1 MYQYNGIRLAKDTT
15 IINWKYDFPTLE
27 IPKRVLTFLERN
39 NINTYKDLLKLD
51 ENNIQK
57 YKSGA
62 GKIGQDVLKI
72 IADIQAIEDFYYS
85 KNISIVLVK
94 NLFNSLVER
103 IDSQGLDIDDFSTEL
118 IHFYRDLYTIPWE
131 TEKYME
137 LVTKLDSYKDL
148 QRTLILSTLKVHR
161 SKTFEEVVNCSNI
174 LFVDI
179 MIDDNYIDSILNE
192 AIRRKILTVEDGVY
206 SYNYPSIEDFLVEN
220 KGNKDLPIVNYRM
233 DGLTLEEIGN
243 KLGVTRERVRQ
254 RERKALGSLGPV
266 FEDKYKL
273 VFEAYNFSPE
283 SFAYIFDASPR
294 IYNFLKLRY
303 RAGTNDIEAMLDDE
317 AIIETIKLRVDS
329 YLKKDLIKIGDSFVQ
344 PKKGA
349 ILYWFISTYC
359 TEDIKLQDA
368 YDKYITILDEAE
380 IEESLRF
387 DLRNFGV
394 RVSDSLYT
402 VWKYQKWFRYYE
414 TRNLDINQL
423 INDLGLYEYNN
434 MEVSTELFVANRP
447 DVLAEWEIHDK
458 YELHNILKKYQ
469 NRINGLNIE
478 FLRMPNIIIGK
489 ASREK
494 QVIKL
499 LQSES
504 PISVPDFCA
513 LYEMTY
519 GVDKATFAANYFSPI
534 TPYRHAD
541 MLSMDV
547 EKMSDTMI
555 AESRSILIQNF
566 YSLKEITS
574 LLSEHFNCDMSDYV
588 NSYNINQLGYTLASR
603 SIYKSEY
610 TGMVAALE
618 AHIADNGL
626 MNSRTFDQSMYTT
639 STFYA
644 ALSDLRYQYKVLEIM
659 PNQYIHMSHLEKIG
673 ITRADIDDFINA
685 MIQSAHGTY
694 FTYGQLKRRG
704 FKHKLQDLGLDDY
717 FYSSILRW
725 SKHFNAQTYRYTIL
739 LSAEKKQVFLHE
751 LLRVIL
757 GERKVILSKDLLEEL
772 KLEYGIDYSTD
783 THKFLEHCTRGG
795 LEYNK
800 ATGELIVSRIP

>member
-1 MYQYNGIRLAKDTT
+1 MYQYDGIRLAKDTT
-15 IINWKYDFPTLE
+15 IIKWKYDFPTLE

-62 GKIGQDVLKI
+62 GKTGQDVLKI

-94 NLFNSLVER
+94 NLFNSLIER
-103 IDSQGLDIDDFSTEL
+103 INSQGLDIDDFSTEL
-118 IHFYRDLYTIPWE
+118 IHFYRDLYIIPCE
-131 TEKYME
+131 TENYIVI
-137 LVTKLDSYKDL
+137 VTKLDSYKVL
-148 QRTLILSTLKVHR
+148 QKALILSTIKARGSMTLG
-161 SKTFEEVVNCSNI
+161 EVVTCCNA
-174 LFVDI
+174 LFVNSMTETD
-179 MIDDNYIDSILNE
+179 YIDIVLNE
-192 AIRRKILTVEDGVY
+192 AVQRKTLTVDDGIY
-206 SYNYPSIEDFLVEN
+206 TYNHPSIEQILIEN
-220 KGNKDLPIVNYRM
+220 QDHKDLPIVSYRM

-243 KLGVTRERVRQ
+243 KIGVTRERVRQ
-254 RERKALGSLGPV
+254 RERKALGCLGPV

-273 VFEAYNFSPE
+273 VFETYSFSPE
-283 SFAYIFDASPR
+283 SFAYVFDVSPR
-294 IYNFLKLRY
+294 IYYFLKLRY
-303 RAGTNDIEAMLDDE
+303 NAGTTDIEAMLDDE
-317 AIIETIKLRVDS
+317 SIAELIKLRVDL
-329 YLKKDLIKIGDSFVQ
+329 YLKKDLIQIGDSFVQ

-349 ILYWFISTYC
+349 ILYWFVSSHC

-368 YDKYITILDEAE
+368 YNKYIMILDAAG
-380 IEESLRF
+380 IDDSLRF

-394 RVSDSLYT
+394 RISDSLYT

-447 DVLAEWEIHDK
+447 DVLEEWEIHDK
-458 YELHNILKKYQ
+458 YELHNILKKCQ
-469 NRINGLNIE
+469 NRINDLNIE
-478 FLRMPNIIIGK
+478 FLRMPNIIIGE

-504 PISVPDFCA
+504 PISVSDFCA

-519 GVDKATFAANYFSPI
+519 GVDKATFTANYFSPI

-547 EKMSDTMI
+547 EKMSDTMLT
-555 AESRSILIQNF
+555 ESSSILTQNF
-566 YSLKEITS
+566 YSLKEIVS

-588 NSYNINQLGYTLASR
+588 NSYNINRLGYTLASR
-603 SIYKSEY
+603 TIYKSEY
-610 TGMVAALE
+610 MSLVSALE
-618 AHIADNGL
+618 AHVADNGL
-626 MNSRTFDQSMYTT
+626 MNSRTFDQSMYAT

-644 ALSDLRYQYKVLEIM
+644 ALSDLRYQFKVLEIM
-659 PNQYIHMSHLEKIG
+659 PNQYIHIRQLEKIG
-673 ITRADIDDFINA
+673 ITKTDIDDFINA
-685 MIQSAHGTY
+685 VIKSGHGTY
-694 FTYGQLKRRG
+694 FTYNRLKRMG

-717 FYSSILRW
+717 FYGSILRW
-725 SKHFNAQTYRYTIL
+725 SKHFNSQTYRHIIL
-739 LSAEKKQVFLHE
+739 LSAKKKQVFLHE

>member
-62 GKIGQDVLKI
+62 GKTGQDLLKI
-72 IADIQAIEDFYYS
+72 IADIKAIETFYYS

-380 IEESLRF
+380 
-387 DLRNFGV
+387 
-394 RVSDSLYT
+394 VS
-402 VWKYQKWFRYYE
+402 
-414 TRNLDINQL
+414 
-423 INDLGLYEYNN
+423 
-434 MEVSTELFVANRP
+434 
-447 DVLAEWEIHDK
+447 
-458 YELHNILKKYQ
+458 
-469 NRINGLNIE
+469 
-478 FLRMPNIIIGK
+478 
-489 ASREK
+489 
-494 QVIKL
+494 
-499 LQSES
+499 
-504 PISVPDFCA
+504 
-513 LYEMTY
+513 
-519 GVDKATFAANYFSPI
+519 
-534 TPYRHAD
+534 
-541 MLSMDV
+541 
-547 EKMSDTMI
+547 KM
-555 AESRSILIQNF
+555 
-566 YSLKEITS
+566 
-574 LLSEHFNCDMSDYV
+574 V
-588 NSYNINQLGYTLASR
+588 
-603 SIYKSEY
+603 
-610 TGMVAALE
+610 
-618 AHIADNGL
+618 
-626 MNSRTFDQSMYTT
+626 
-639 STFYA
+639 
-644 ALSDLRYQYKVLEIM
+644 
-659 PNQYIHMSHLEKIG
+659 
-673 ITRADIDDFINA
+673 
-685 MIQSAHGTY
+685 
-694 FTYGQLKRRG
+694 
-704 FKHKLQDLGLDDY
+704 
-717 FYSSILRW
+717 
-725 SKHFNAQTYRYTIL
+725 
-739 LSAEKKQVFLHE
+739 
-751 LLRVIL
+751 
-757 GERKVILSKDLLEEL
+757 
-772 KLEYGIDYSTD
+772 
-783 THKFLEHCTRGG
+783 
-795 LEYNK
+795 
-800 ATGELIVSRIP
+800 

>member
-1 MYQYNGIRLAKDTT
+1 
-15 IINWKYDFPTLE
+15 
-27 IPKRVLTFLERN
+27 
-39 NINTYKDLLKLD
+39 
-51 ENNIQK
+51 
-57 YKSGA
+57 
-62 GKIGQDVLKI
+62 
-72 IADIQAIEDFYYS
+72 
-85 KNISIVLVK
+85 
-94 NLFNSLVER
+94 
-103 IDSQGLDIDDFSTEL
+103 
-118 IHFYRDLYTIPWE
+118 
-131 TEKYME
+131 
-137 LVTKLDSYKDL
+137 
-148 QRTLILSTLKVHR
+148 
-161 SKTFEEVVNCSNI
+161 
-174 LFVDI
+174 
-179 MIDDNYIDSILNE
+179 
-192 AIRRKILTVEDGVY
+192 
-206 SYNYPSIEDFLVEN
+206 
-220 KGNKDLPIVNYRM
+220 
-233 DGLTLEEIGN
+233 
-243 KLGVTRERVRQ
+243 
-254 RERKALGSLGPV
+254 
-266 FEDKYKL
+266 
-273 VFEAYNFSPE
+273 
-283 SFAYIFDASPR
+283 
-294 IYNFLKLRY
+294 
-303 RAGTNDIEAMLDDE
+303 
-317 AIIETIKLRVDS
+317 
-329 YLKKDLIKIGDSFVQ
+329 
-344 PKKGA
+344 
-349 ILYWFISTYC
+349 
-359 TEDIKLQDA
+359 
-368 YDKYITILDEAE
+368 
-380 IEESLRF
+380 
-387 DLRNFGV
+387 
-394 RVSDSLYT
+394 
-402 VWKYQKWFRYYE
+402 
-414 TRNLDINQL
+414 
-423 INDLGLYEYNN
+423 

-458 YELHNILKKYQ
+458 YELHNILKKCQ

-685 MIQSAHGTY
+685 VIQSAHGTY

>member
-458 YELHNILKKYQ
+458 YELHNILKKCQ

-588 NSYNINQLGYTLASR
+588 NSYNINQLGYTLASC

-685 MIQSAHGTY
+685 VIQSAHGTY